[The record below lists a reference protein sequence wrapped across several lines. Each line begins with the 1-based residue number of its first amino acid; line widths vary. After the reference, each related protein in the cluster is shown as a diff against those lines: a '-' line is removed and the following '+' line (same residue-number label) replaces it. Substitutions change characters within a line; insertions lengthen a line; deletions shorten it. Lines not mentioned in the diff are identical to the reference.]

1 MASHDW
7 HSLETEA
14 DLQEAILLSNQG
26 PVILFK
32 HSTRCSIS
40 AGAWQRMEQVDTSVY
55 NIFLVDV
62 IAHRPVSNTIEQRF
76 GIRHES
82 PQAILLQGGE
92 VVWAKSHYQ
101 VGQP

>member
-1 MASHDW
+1 
-7 HSLETEA
+7 
-14 DLQEAILLSNQG
+14 
-26 PVILFK
+26 
-32 HSTRCSIS
+32 
-40 AGAWQRMEQVDTSVY
+40 
-55 NIFLVDV
+55 V

-92 VVWAKSHYQ
+92 VVWARSHYQ